1 MSVYLDYNASAP
13 IDSRV
18 LDYMVEIYKGTLGNA
33 DSRTHDFGESSRQVV
48 EKARNEVANLLSIK
62 KDEVFFTSGA
72 TESNNIVLQGLK
84 EYRKLQVQ
92 VTPSGRKIGS
102 ILATVLVE
110 ASDSTKIGAFAA
122 A

>member
-110 ASDSTKIGAFAA
+110 ASDSTKIGASAA